1 MLPPKRILFPVDY
14 SAPCRTIV
22 PYVKDAM
29 AHFEAELTLIHAYGP
44 GSLAYSDL
52 ALADPNLPED
62 VRRREEEHLRKF
74 ATESFPGAQA
84 EVVVANGDAGTVV
97 DQLVRSTGT
106 DLVMLATHGHGVVR
120 RLLLGSV
127 TAKVLHDLDC
137 AVWTATAGAL
147 KGRASAVRSVL
158 CALDGGDTD
167 ETVARAGL
175 AIAKSY
181 GAELALVHVVEAP
194 VPAVEMDYAIIRKQL
209 TDSANLR
216 LREIKGTLGS
226 NA

>member
-1 MLPPKRILFPVDY
+1 MLPFRNILFPIDY
-14 SAPCRTIV
+14 SEPCGAVV
-22 PYVKDAM
+22 PYAKEM
-29 AHFEAELTLIHAYGP
+29 IRHFSANLTLVHAYGP
-44 GSLAYSDL
+44 E
-52 ALADPNLPED
+52 ALARSDRAITDPGLPEE
-62 VRRREEEHLRKF
+62 VRLIEEQRLRQF
-74 ATESFPGAQA
+74 ALETFPGLHV
-84 EVVVANGDAGTVV
+84 ESIVELGEPGSVIHKVV
-97 DQLVRSTGT
+97 QRQGT
-106 DLVMLATHGHGVVR
+106 DLVMLATHGHGPIR

-167 ETVARAGL
+167 ETVARAGV

-194 VPAVEMDYAIIRKQL
+194 V
-209 TDSANLR
+209 
-216 LREIKGTLGS
+216 
-226 NA
+226 